1 MAPSEVAGHD
11 PTGDIG
17 ELTLAIR
24 DLQVVFPTDAG
35 RIRAVDG
42 VTCSVYAGRTL
53 AVVGESGSGK
63 SVTGLSIMRLA
74 ERSGARMVG
83 GTISLRRSDGDC
95 VELTALHEA
104 DMAKLRGR
112 EVAMVFQD
120 PMSSLNPVFT
130 VGDQIGEPLRIH
142 YGVSR
147 RAAREAAIAL
157 LEQVGIADPAQRVH
171 AYPHQ
176 LSGGMRQRAM
186 LAMALACDPR
196 LLIADEPTTALDVTV
211 QRQVL
216 QLMRA
221 MAVKSNTAILFI
233 SHDLALVSQFCQR
246 VYVMYAGSIVE
257 SGVTRTVLRH
267 PQHPY
272 AQALIRALP
281 ESAGRGERLQAIA
294 GHVPDLVH
302 APCGCAFAPR
312 CAHAF
317 AACSKTPTLLS
328 TPVGS
333 RAACWRVAERPARA
347 GA

>member
-1 MAPSEVAGHD
+1 MNAP
-11 PTGDIG
+11 
-17 ELTLAIR
+17 L
-24 DLQVVFPTDAG
+24 LQIDAMRLEFPGFSGSVHAVNGVSLHVDAG
-35 RIRAVDG
+35 EIVG
-42 VTCSVYAGRTL
+42 
-53 AVVGESGSGK
+53 VVGESGSAK
-63 SVTGLSIMRLA
+63 SVTVMAALRLLPEHSYRVEAQHIKLLGQDVRALSARQMNRLRGSQVA
-74 ERSGARMVG
+74 MIFQEPQ
-83 GTISLRRSDGDC
+83 
-95 VELTALHEA
+95 TALNPIKKIGAQILRVIHTHTPLRGQAATAHALALLA
-104 DMAKLRGR
+104 DM
-112 EVAMVFQD
+112 
-120 PMSSLNPVFT
+120 
-130 VGDQIGEPLRIH
+130 RIND
-142 YGVSR
+142 G
-147 RAAREAAIAL
+147 A
-157 LEQVGIADPAQRVH
+157 QVMQR
-171 AYPHQ
+171 YPFE
-176 LSGGMRQRAM
+176 LSGGMRQRV
-186 LAMALACDPR
+186 LIAMAFACAPK

-257 SGVTRTVLRH
+257 SGATRTVLRH

-302 APCGCAFAPR
+302 APHGCAFAPR

-317 AACSKTPTLLS
+317 AACSQTPTLLP
-328 TPVGS
+328 TPVAS
-333 RAACWRVAERPARA
+333 RAACWRVAGLPAGE